1 MSVVIENLTS
11 RPVLLRLNSGKTLH
25 VRSRATS
32 TEIGDAEVNNNT
44 KVQKLRDR
52 HIISLHE
59 AGKRVGSA
67 ASKKE
72 KQKSAKQKSESTKK
86 KVTV

>member
-25 VRSRATS
+25 VTSRATS

-44 KVQKLRDR
+44 KVRKLRDR
-52 HIISLHE
+52 HVISLHE
-59 AGKRVGSA
+59 VGKRVRSA
-67 ASKKE
+67 APKKE
-72 KQKSAKQKSESTKK
+72 KQKSEKEESESTKK

>member
-1 MSVVIENLTS
+1 MSVEIQNLTS

-25 VRSRATS
+25 LMSRATS
-32 TEIGDAEVNNNT
+32 TGIVGAEVNNNI
-44 KVQKLRDR
+44 KVQKLQDR

>member
-1 MSVVIENLTS
+1 MSVEIQNLTS

-25 VRSRATS
+25 LMSRATS

-44 KVQKLRDR
+44 KVRKLRDR
-52 HIISLHE
+52 HVISLHE
-59 AGKRVGSA
+59 VGKRVRSA
-67 ASKKE
+67 APKKE
-72 KQKSAKQKSESTKK
+72 KQKSEKKNSESTKK